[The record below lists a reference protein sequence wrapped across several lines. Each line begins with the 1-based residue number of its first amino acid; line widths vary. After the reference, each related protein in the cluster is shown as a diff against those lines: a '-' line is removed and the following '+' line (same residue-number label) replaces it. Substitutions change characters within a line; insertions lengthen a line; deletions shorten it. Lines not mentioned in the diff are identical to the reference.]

1 MGSWLAEQE
10 VRGSI
15 PGLAAT
21 ISEIG
26 YLLLPNRDMTE
37 RSLKRR
43 KSSKTTTKQLVRLTV
58 NRKETINNIVFSDS
72 YWIPIN
78 GNLIVPCSAH
88 PIYWVH
94 WCRGITSHVAI
105 SGIGNQSSSHDGN
118 RPNYHR
124 HQRFLYCYTPRFI
137 SILTCG
143 TYHWKIG
150 TQLQVT
156 LFPFMTTWL
165 QNFQKPISSIFY
177 FKFWY

>member
-1 MGSWLAEQE
+1 MDW
-10 VRGSI
+10 R
-15 PGLAAT
+15 
-21 ISEIG
+21 
-26 YLLLPNRDMTE
+26 
-37 RSLKRR
+37 
-43 KSSKTTTKQLVRLTV
+43 VRLTV
-58 NRKETINNIVFSDS
+58 NRMETIVFSDS

-78 GNLIVPCSAH
+78 GNLIVSCCAH

-94 WCRGITSHVAI
+94 WGCGITSHVAI

-118 RPNYHR
+118 RPNNYHR

-165 QNFQKPISSIFY
+165 QNFQKPISSISNFDINMQY
-177 FKFWY
+177 AIFNIEFNIAHTNILTQWCLDQAVQLVYK